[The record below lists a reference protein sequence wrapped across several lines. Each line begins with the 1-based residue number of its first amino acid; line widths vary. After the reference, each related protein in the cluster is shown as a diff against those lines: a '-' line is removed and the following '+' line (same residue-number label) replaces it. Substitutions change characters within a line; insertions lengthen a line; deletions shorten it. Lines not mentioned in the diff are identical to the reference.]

1 MPQILMPPISR
12 WGAAQARSG
21 VASPVNGASPK
32 AAAPKKND
40 TAHIEDAARQFE
52 SLLISQL
59 LKSTQ
64 EAGGAGWLGTG
75 DDQAGAQALELA
87 QEQFAQ
93 TLANQGG
100 LGLARLVVSGLRQA
114 AAADVS
120 KEGGAHPH
128 ANRSVHST
136 GPR

>member
-1 MPQILMPPISR
+1 MPEILMPLISR
-12 WGAAQARSG
+12 PGTAQARAG
-21 VASPVNGASPK
+21 LTSPVTGLTPK
-32 AAAPKKND
+32 EPKQNE

-75 DDQAGAQALELA
+75 EDQAGAQALELA

-100 LGLARLVVSGLRQA
+100 LGLARLVDSGLRRS
-114 AAADVS
+114 ADAGAS
-120 KEGGAHPH
+120 KQCGAHFH
-128 ANRSVHST
+128 ANASVP
-136 GPR
+136 PRRPR

>member
-1 MPQILMPPISR
+1 MSPISLPL
-12 WGAAQARSG
+12 AAQARAG
-21 VASPVNGASPK
+21 RGSPVAGVSTRAS
-32 AAAPKKND
+32 APKKND
-40 TAHIEDAARQFE
+40 GAHIAEAARQFE

-75 DDQAGAQALELA
+75 EDQAGAQALELA

-93 TLANQGG
+93 TLAKQGG

-114 AAADVS
+114 AARS
-120 KEGGAHPH
+120 SEPGA
-128 ANRSVHST
+128 AHSEAKA
-136 GPR
+136 GVPSAESR